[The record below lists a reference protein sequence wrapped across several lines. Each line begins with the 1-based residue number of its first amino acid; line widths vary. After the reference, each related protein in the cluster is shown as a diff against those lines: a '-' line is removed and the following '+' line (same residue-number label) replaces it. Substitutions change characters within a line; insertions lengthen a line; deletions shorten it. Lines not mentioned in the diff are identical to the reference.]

1 MIPRTMER
9 ATQFDP
15 STRSKIS
22 QGQSPSILAQGL
34 SHYFGVGE
42 LKKQVLFDNNLTV
55 WPGEIII
62 MTGPSGSGKT
72 TLLTL
77 LGALRSVQE
86 GSLEVL
92 GESLVGAKPRAMEQF
107 RRKVGFIFQA
117 HNLFESLTA
126 IQNVRMALEL
136 CYPDLSA
143 QEQRDRAERILVS
156 VGLDNRMHHRPKQ
169 LSGGQ
174 KQRVAIA
181 RGLVHEPRLVLADEP
196 TAALDEHSGRTVV
209 ELFQRLAR
217 ELQTTIVIVTHDNRI
232 LDVADRI
239 LTLVDGS
246 IRSDALVK
254 EAAIITQ
261 MLAKCPVFERVTPRT
276 LTRVADEFTIEHV
289 AAGQQI
295 IRQGD
300 QGDRFYLIRQGRVS
314 VRRGQ
319 PEQET
324 TQQEIVQLSQGDF
337 FGEMALLSGQPRNA
351 SVWALETCL
360 LYWLNQ
366 ERFETALADTVSME
380 AEVRE
385 AYFDRQ

>member
-1 MIPRTMER
+1 MIPTNSLR

-15 STRSKIS
+15 ATRSKIS
-22 QGQSPSILAQGL
+22 LGQTPSIRAEAL
-34 SHYFGVGE
+34 SHYFGSGE
-42 LKKQVLFDNNLTV
+42 LRKQVLFENHLTV
-55 WPGEIII
+55 YPGEIII

-77 LGALRSVQE
+77 LGALRSVQQ
-86 GSLEVL
+86 GNLEVL
-92 GESLVGAKPRAMEQF
+92 GQALEGASPKAMEQF
-107 RRKVGFIFQA
+107 RRQVGFIFQA
-117 HNLFESLTA
+117 HNLFDSLNAT
-126 IQNVRMALEL
+126 QNVRMAIEL
-136 CYPDLSA
+136 CYPHRSA
-143 QEQRDRAERILVS
+143 HEQTLAAEEILRA
-156 VGLDNRMHHRPKQ
+156 VGLENRLHHRPKQ

-181 RGLVHEPRLVLADEP
+181 RGLVHQPRLVLADEP
-196 TAALDEHSGRTVV
+196 TAALDEQSGRTVV
-209 ELFQRLAR
+209 ELLQKLAR
-217 ELQTTIVIVTHDNRI
+217 EKQTTIVIVTHDNRI

-261 MLAKCPVFERVTPRT
+261 MLAKCKVFERVTPRT
-276 LTRVADEFTIEHV
+276 LTRVADEFNIENY
-289 AAGQQI
+289 APGDQI

-300 QGDRFYLIRQGRVS
+300 PGDRFYLIRQGKAS
-314 VRRGQ
+314 VRKGN
-319 PEQET
+319 PEVPIAELA
-324 TQQEIVQLSQGDF
+324 EGDF

-351 SVWALETCL
+351 SVWAKEACL
-360 LYWLNQ
+360 LYSLQ
-366 ERFETALADTVSME
+366 QDRFNAALAESVSME

>member
-1 MIPRTMER
+1 MIPTNSLR

-15 STRSKIS
+15 ATRSKIS
-22 QGQSPSILAQGL
+22 LGQTPSIRAEAL
-34 SHYFGVGE
+34 SHYFGSGE
-42 LKKQVLFDNNLTV
+42 LRKQVLFENHLTV
-55 WPGEIII
+55 YPGEIII

-86 GSLEVL
+86 GNLEVL
-92 GESLVGAKPRAMEQF
+92 GQALEGASPKAMEQF
-107 RRKVGFIFQA
+107 RRQVGFIFQA
-117 HNLFESLTA
+117 HNLFDSLNAT
-126 IQNVRMALEL
+126 QNVRMAIEL
-136 CYPDLSA
+136 CYPHRSA
-143 QEQRDRAERILVS
+143 HEQTLAAEEILRA
-156 VGLDNRMHHRPKQ
+156 VGLENRLHHRPKQ

-181 RGLVHEPRLVLADEP
+181 RGLVHQPRLVLADEP
-196 TAALDEHSGRTVV
+196 TAALDEQSGRTVV
-209 ELFQRLAR
+209 ELLQKLAR
-217 ELQTTIVIVTHDNRI
+217 EKQTTIVIVTHDNRI

-261 MLAKCPVFERVTPRT
+261 MLAKCKVFERVTPRT
-276 LTRVADEFTIEHV
+276 LTRVADEFNIENY
-289 AAGQQI
+289 APGDQI

-300 QGDRFYLIRQGRVS
+300 PGDRFYLIRQGKAS
-314 VRRGQ
+314 VRKGN
-319 PEQET
+319 PEVPIAELA
-324 TQQEIVQLSQGDF
+324 EGDF

-351 SVWALETCL
+351 SVWAKEACL
-360 LYWLNQ
+360 LYSLHQ
-366 ERFETALADTVSME
+366 DRFNAALAESVSME

>member
-1 MIPRTMER
+1 MIPTNSLR

-15 STRSKIS
+15 ATRSKIS
-22 QGQSPSILAQGL
+22 LGQTPSIRAEAL
-34 SHYFGVGE
+34 SHYFGSGE
-42 LKKQVLFDNNLTV
+42 LRKQVLFENHLTV
-55 WPGEIII
+55 YPGEIII

-77 LGALRSVQE
+77 LGALRSVQQ
-86 GSLEVL
+86 GNLEVL
-92 GESLVGAKPRAMEQF
+92 GQPLDGASPKAMEQF
-107 RRKVGFIFQA
+107 RRQVGFIFQA
-117 HNLFESLTA
+117 HNLFDSLNAT
-126 IQNVRMALEL
+126 QNVRMAIEL
-136 CYPDLSA
+136 CYPHRSA
-143 QEQRDRAERILVS
+143 HEQTLAAEEILRA
-156 VGLDNRMHHRPKQ
+156 VGLENRLHHRPKQ

-181 RGLVHEPRLVLADEP
+181 RGLVHQPRLVLADEP
-196 TAALDEHSGRTVV
+196 TAALDELSGRTVV
-209 ELFQRLAR
+209 ELLQKLAR
-217 ELQTTIVIVTHDNRI
+217 EKQTTIVIVTHDNRI

-261 MLAKCPVFERVTPRT
+261 MLAKCKVFERVTPRT
-276 LTRVADEFTIEHV
+276 LTRVADEFNIENY
-289 AAGQQI
+289 APGDQI

-300 QGDRFYLIRQGRVS
+300 PGDRFYLIRQGKVS
-314 VRRGQ
+314 VRKGN
-319 PEQET
+319 PEVPIAELA
-324 TQQEIVQLSQGDF
+324 EGDF

-351 SVWALETCL
+351 SVWAKESCL
-360 LYWLNQ
+360 LYSLHQ
-366 ERFETALADTVSME
+366 DRFHAALAETVSME

>member
-1 MIPRTMER
+1 MIPTNSLR

-15 STRSKIS
+15 ATRSKIS
-22 QGQSPSILAQGL
+22 LGQTPSIRAEAL
-34 SHYFGVGE
+34 SHYFGSGE
-42 LKKQVLFDNNLTV
+42 LRKQVLFENHLTV
-55 WPGEIII
+55 YPGEIII

-77 LGALRSVQE
+77 LGALRSVQQ
-86 GSLEVL
+86 GNLEVL
-92 GESLVGAKPRAMEQF
+92 GQPLDGASPKAMEQF
-107 RRKVGFIFQA
+107 RRQVGFIFQA
-117 HNLFESLTA
+117 HNLFDSLNAT
-126 IQNVRMALEL
+126 QNVRMAIEL
-136 CYPDLSA
+136 CYPHRSA
-143 QEQRDRAERILVS
+143 HDQTLAAEEILRA
-156 VGLDNRMHHRPKQ
+156 VGLENRLHHRPKQ

-181 RGLVHEPRLVLADEP
+181 RGLVHQPRLVLADEP
-196 TAALDEHSGRTVV
+196 TAALDEQSGRTVV
-209 ELFQRLAR
+209 ELLQKLAR
-217 ELQTTIVIVTHDNRI
+217 EKQTTIVIVTHDNRI

-261 MLAKCPVFERVTPRT
+261 MLAKCKVFERVTPRT
-276 LTRVADEFTIEHV
+276 LTRVADEFNIENY
-289 AAGQQI
+289 APGDQI

-300 QGDRFYLIRQGRVS
+300 PGDRFYLIRQGKVS
-314 VRRGQ
+314 VRKGN
-319 PEQET
+319 PEIQIAELA
-324 TQQEIVQLSQGDF
+324 EGDF

-351 SVWALETCL
+351 SVWAKESCL
-360 LYWLNQ
+360 LYSLHKD
-366 ERFETALADTVSME
+366 RFHAALAETVSME

>member
-181 RGLVHEPRLVLADEP
+181 RGLVHEPKLVLADEP

-209 ELFQRLAR
+209 ELFQKLAR

-351 SVWALETCL
+351 SVWALEPCL

>member
-1 MIPRTMER
+1 MER

-351 SVWALETCL
+351 SVWALEPCL

-366 ERFETALADTVSME
+366 ERFETVLADTVSME

>member
-1 MIPRTMER
+1 MIPTNSLR

-15 STRSKIS
+15 ATRSKIS
-22 QGQSPSILAQGL
+22 LGQTPSIRAEAL
-34 SHYFGVGE
+34 SHYFGSGE
-42 LKKQVLFDNNLTV
+42 LRKQVLFENHLTV
-55 WPGEIII
+55 YPGEIII

-77 LGALRSVQE
+77 LGALRSVQQ
-86 GSLEVL
+86 GNLEVL
-92 GESLVGAKPRAMEQF
+92 GQPLDGASPKAMEQF
-107 RRKVGFIFQA
+107 RRQVGFIFQA
-117 HNLFESLTA
+117 HNLFDSLNAT
-126 IQNVRMALEL
+126 QNVRMAIEL
-136 CYPDLSA
+136 CYPHRSA
-143 QEQRDRAERILVS
+143 HDQTLAAEEILRG
-156 VGLDNRMHHRPKQ
+156 VGLENRLHHRPKQ

-181 RGLVHEPRLVLADEP
+181 RGLVHQPRLVLADEP
-196 TAALDEHSGRTVV
+196 TAALDELSGRTVV
-209 ELFQRLAR
+209 ELLQKLAR
-217 ELQTTIVIVTHDNRI
+217 EKQTTIVIVTHDNRI

-261 MLAKCPVFERVTPRT
+261 MLAKCKVFERVTPRT
-276 LTRVADEFTIEHV
+276 LTRVADEFNIENY
-289 AAGQQI
+289 APGDQI

-300 QGDRFYLIRQGRVS
+300 PGDRFYLIRQGKVS
-314 VRRGQ
+314 VRKGN
-319 PEQET
+319 PE
-324 TQQEIVQLSQGDF
+324 VQIAELAEGDF

-351 SVWALETCL
+351 SVWAKESCL
-360 LYWLNQ
+360 LYSLHKD
-366 ERFETALADTVSME
+366 RFHAALAETVSME

>member
-1 MIPRTMER
+1 MIPTNSLR

-15 STRSKIS
+15 ATRSKIS
-22 QGQSPSILAQGL
+22 LGQTPSIRAEAL
-34 SHYFGVGE
+34 SHYFGSGE
-42 LKKQVLFDNNLTV
+42 LRKQVLFENHLTV
-55 WPGEIII
+55 YPGEIII

-77 LGALRSVQE
+77 LGALRSVQQ
-86 GSLEVL
+86 GNLEVL
-92 GESLVGAKPRAMEQF
+92 GQALEGASPKAMEQF
-107 RRKVGFIFQA
+107 RRQVGFIFQA
-117 HNLFESLTA
+117 HNLFDSLNAT
-126 IQNVRMALEL
+126 QNVRMAIEL
-136 CYPDLSA
+136 CYPHRSA
-143 QEQRDRAERILVS
+143 HEQTLAAEEILRA
-156 VGLDNRMHHRPKQ
+156 VGLENRLHHRPKQ

-181 RGLVHEPRLVLADEP
+181 RGLVHQPRLVLADEP
-196 TAALDEHSGRTVV
+196 TAALDEQSGRTVV
-209 ELFQRLAR
+209 ELLQKLAR
-217 ELQTTIVIVTHDNRI
+217 EKQTTIVIVTHDNRI

-261 MLAKCPVFERVTPRT
+261 MLAKCKVFERVTPRT
-276 LTRVADEFTIEHV
+276 LTRVADEFNIENY
-289 AAGQQI
+289 APGDQI

-300 QGDRFYLIRQGRVS
+300 PGDRFYLIRQGKAL
-314 VRRGQ
+314 VRKGN
-319 PEQET
+319 PEVPIAELA
-324 TQQEIVQLSQGDF
+324 EGDF

-351 SVWALETCL
+351 SVWAKEACL
-360 LYWLNQ
+360 LYSLHQ
-366 ERFETALADTVSME
+366 DRFNAALAESVSME

>member
-1 MIPRTMER
+1 MIPTNNLR

-15 STRSKIS
+15 ATRSKIS
-22 QGQSPSILAQGL
+22 LGQTPSIRAEAL
-34 SHYFGVGE
+34 SHYFGSGE
-42 LKKQVLFDNNLTV
+42 LRKQVLFENHLTV
-55 WPGEIII
+55 YPGEIII

-77 LGALRSVQE
+77 LGALRSVQQ
-86 GSLEVL
+86 GNLEVL
-92 GESLVGAKPRAMEQF
+92 GQPLEGASPKAMEQF
-107 RRKVGFIFQA
+107 RRQVGFIFQA
-117 HNLFESLTA
+117 HNLFDSLNAT
-126 IQNVRMALEL
+126 QNVRMAIEL
-136 CYPDLSA
+136 CYPHRSA
-143 QEQRDRAERILVS
+143 HEQTLAAEEILRA
-156 VGLDNRMHHRPKQ
+156 VGLENRLHHRPKQ

-181 RGLVHEPRLVLADEP
+181 RGLVHQPQLVLADEP
-196 TAALDEHSGRTVV
+196 TAALDEQSGRTVV
-209 ELFQRLAR
+209 ELLQKLAR
-217 ELQTTIVIVTHDNRI
+217 EKQTTIVIVTHDNRI

-261 MLAKCPVFERVTPRT
+261 MLAKCKVFERVTPRT
-276 LTRVADEFTIEHV
+276 LTRVADEFNVENY
-289 AAGQQI
+289 APGDQI

-300 QGDRFYLIRQGRVS
+300 PGDRFYLIRQGKVS
-314 VRRGQ
+314 VRKGN
-319 PEQET
+319 PE
-324 TQQEIVQLSQGDF
+324 VQVVELDEGDF

-351 SVWALETCL
+351 SVWAKESCL
-360 LYWLNQ
+360 LYSLHKD
-366 ERFETALADTVSME
+366 RFHAALAETVSME

>member
-1 MIPRTMER
+1 MIPTNSLR

-15 STRSKIS
+15 ATRSKIS
-22 QGQSPSILAQGL
+22 LGQTPSIRAEAL
-34 SHYFGVGE
+34 SHYFGSGE
-42 LKKQVLFDNNLTV
+42 LRKQVLFENHLTV
-55 WPGEIII
+55 YPGEIII

-77 LGALRSVQE
+77 LGALRSVQQ
-86 GSLEVL
+86 GNLEVL
-92 GESLVGAKPRAMEQF
+92 GQPLDGASPKAMEQF
-107 RRKVGFIFQA
+107 RRQVGFIFQA
-117 HNLFESLTA
+117 HNLFDSLNAT
-126 IQNVRMALEL
+126 QNVRMAIEL
-136 CYPDLSA
+136 CYPHRSA
-143 QEQRDRAERILVS
+143 HEQTLAAEEILRA
-156 VGLDNRMHHRPKQ
+156 VGLENRLHHRPKQ

-181 RGLVHEPRLVLADEP
+181 RGLVHQPRLVLADEP
-196 TAALDEHSGRTVV
+196 TAALDELSGRTVV
-209 ELFQRLAR
+209 ELLQKLAR
-217 ELQTTIVIVTHDNRI
+217 EKQTTIVIVTHDNRI

-261 MLAKCPVFERVTPRT
+261 MLAKCKVFERVTPRT
-276 LTRVADEFTIEHV
+276 LTRVADEFNIENY
-289 AAGQQI
+289 APGDQI

-300 QGDRFYLIRQGRVS
+300 PGDRFYLIRQGKVA
-314 VRRGQ
+314 VRKGN
-319 PEQET
+319 PE
-324 TQQEIVQLSQGDF
+324 VQIAELAEGDF

-351 SVWALETCL
+351 SVWAKESCL
-360 LYWLNQ
+360 LYSLHKD
-366 ERFETALADTVSME
+366 RFHAALAETVSME

>member
-1 MIPRTMER
+1 MIPTNSLR

-15 STRSKIS
+15 ATRSKIS
-22 QGQSPSILAQGL
+22 LGQTPSIRAEAL
-34 SHYFGVGE
+34 SHYFGSGE
-42 LKKQVLFDNNLTV
+42 LRKQVLFENHLTV
-55 WPGEIII
+55 YPGEIII

-77 LGALRSVQE
+77 LGALRSVQQ
-86 GSLEVL
+86 GNLEVL
-92 GESLVGAKPRAMEQF
+92 GQPLDGASPKAMEQF
-107 RRKVGFIFQA
+107 RRQVGFIFQA
-117 HNLFESLTA
+117 HNLFDSLNAT
-126 IQNVRMALEL
+126 QNVRMAIEL
-136 CYPDLSA
+136 CYPHRSA
-143 QEQRDRAERILVS
+143 HEQTLAAEEILRA
-156 VGLDNRMHHRPKQ
+156 VGLENRLHHRPKQ

-181 RGLVHEPRLVLADEP
+181 RGLVHQPRLVLADEP
-196 TAALDEHSGRTVV
+196 TAALDELSGRTVV
-209 ELFQRLAR
+209 ELLQKLAR
-217 ELQTTIVIVTHDNRI
+217 EKQTTIVIVTHDNRI

-261 MLAKCPVFERVTPRT
+261 MLAKCKVFERVTPRT
-276 LTRVADEFTIEHV
+276 LTRVADEFNIENY
-289 AAGQQI
+289 APGDQI

-300 QGDRFYLIRQGRVS
+300 PGDRFYLIRQGKVS
-314 VRRGQ
+314 VRKGN
-319 PEQET
+319 PEVPIAELA
-324 TQQEIVQLSQGDF
+324 EGDF

-351 SVWALETCL
+351 SVWAKESCL
-360 LYWLNQ
+360 LYSLHKD
-366 ERFETALADTVSME
+366 RFHAALAETVSME

>member
-1 MIPRTMER
+1 MIPTNSLR

-15 STRSKIS
+15 ATRSKIS
-22 QGQSPSILAQGL
+22 LGQTPSIRAEAL
-34 SHYFGVGE
+34 SHYFGSGE
-42 LKKQVLFDNNLTV
+42 LRKQVLFENHLTV
-55 WPGEIII
+55 YPGEIII

-77 LGALRSVQE
+77 LGALRSVQQ
-86 GSLEVL
+86 GNLEVL
-92 GESLVGAKPRAMEQF
+92 GQPLDGASPKAMEQF
-107 RRKVGFIFQA
+107 RRQVGFIFQA
-117 HNLFESLTA
+117 HNLFDSLNAT
-126 IQNVRMALEL
+126 QNVRMAIEL
-136 CYPDLSA
+136 CYPHRSA
-143 QEQRDRAERILVS
+143 HEQTLAAEEILRA
-156 VGLDNRMHHRPKQ
+156 VGLENRLHHRPKQ

-181 RGLVHEPRLVLADEP
+181 RGLVHQPRMVLADEP
-196 TAALDEHSGRTVV
+196 TAALDELSGRTVV
-209 ELFQRLAR
+209 ELLQKLAR
-217 ELQTTIVIVTHDNRI
+217 EKQTTIVIVTHDNRI

-261 MLAKCPVFERVTPRT
+261 MLAKCKVFERVTPRT
-276 LTRVADEFTIEHV
+276 LTRVADEFNIENY
-289 AAGQQI
+289 APGDQI

-300 QGDRFYLIRQGRVS
+300 PGDRFYLIRQGKVS
-314 VRRGQ
+314 VRKGN
-319 PEQET
+319 PE
-324 TQQEIVQLSQGDF
+324 VQIAELAEGDF

-351 SVWALETCL
+351 SVWAKESCL
-360 LYWLNQ
+360 LYSLHKD
-366 ERFETALADTVSME
+366 RFHAALAETVSME

>member
-1 MIPRTMER
+1 MIPTNSLR

-15 STRSKIS
+15 ATRSKIS
-22 QGQSPSILAQGL
+22 LGQTPSIRAEAL
-34 SHYFGVGE
+34 SHYFGSGE
-42 LKKQVLFDNNLTV
+42 LRKQVLFENHLTV
-55 WPGEIII
+55 YPGEIII

-77 LGALRSVQE
+77 LGALRSVQQ
-86 GSLEVL
+86 GNLEVL
-92 GESLVGAKPRAMEQF
+92 GQPLDGASPKAMEQF
-107 RRKVGFIFQA
+107 RRQVGFIFQA
-117 HNLFESLTA
+117 HNLFDSLNAT
-126 IQNVRMALEL
+126 QNVRMAIEL
-136 CYPDLSA
+136 CYPHRSA
-143 QEQRDRAERILVS
+143 HEQTLAAEEILRA
-156 VGLDNRMHHRPKQ
+156 VGLENRLHHRPKQ

-181 RGLVHEPRLVLADEP
+181 RGLVHQPRLVLADEP
-196 TAALDEHSGRTVV
+196 TAALDELSGRTVV
-209 ELFQRLAR
+209 ELLQKLAR
-217 ELQTTIVIVTHDNRI
+217 EKQTTIVIVTHDNRI

-261 MLAKCPVFERVTPRT
+261 MLAKCKVFERVTPRT
-276 LTRVADEFTIEHV
+276 LTRVADEFNIENY
-289 AAGQQI
+289 APGDQI

-300 QGDRFYLIRQGRVS
+300 PGDRFYLIRQGKVS
-314 VRRGQ
+314 VRKGN
-319 PEQET
+319 PEIQIAELA
-324 TQQEIVQLSQGDF
+324 EGDF

-351 SVWALETCL
+351 SVWAKESCL
-360 LYWLNQ
+360 LYSLHKD
-366 ERFETALADTVSME
+366 RFHAALAETVSME

>member
-1 MIPRTMER
+1 MIPTNSLR

-15 STRSKIS
+15 ATRSKIS
-22 QGQSPSILAQGL
+22 LGQTPSIRAEAL
-34 SHYFGVGE
+34 SHYFGSGE
-42 LKKQVLFDNNLTV
+42 LRKQVLFENHLTV
-55 WPGEIII
+55 YPGEIII

-77 LGALRSVQE
+77 LGALRSVQQ
-86 GSLEVL
+86 GNLEVL
-92 GESLVGAKPRAMEQF
+92 GQPLDGASPKAMEQF
-107 RRKVGFIFQA
+107 RRQVGFIFQA
-117 HNLFESLTA
+117 HNLFDSLNAT
-126 IQNVRMALEL
+126 QNVRMAIEL
-136 CYPDLSA
+136 CYPHRSA
-143 QEQRDRAERILVS
+143 HDQTLAAEEILRG
-156 VGLDNRMHHRPKQ
+156 VGLENRLHHRPKQ

-181 RGLVHEPRLVLADEP
+181 RGLVHQPRLVLADEP
-196 TAALDEHSGRTVV
+196 TAALDELSGRTVV
-209 ELFQRLAR
+209 ELLQKLAR
-217 ELQTTIVIVTHDNRI
+217 EKQTTIVIVTHDNRI

-261 MLAKCPVFERVTPRT
+261 MLAKCKVFERVTPRT
-276 LTRVADEFTIEHV
+276 LTRVADEFNIENY
-289 AAGQQI
+289 APGDQI

-300 QGDRFYLIRQGRVS
+300 PGDRFYLIRQGKVS
-314 VRRGQ
+314 VRKGN
-319 PEQET
+319 PEVPIAELA
-324 TQQEIVQLSQGDF
+324 EGDF

-351 SVWALETCL
+351 SVWAKESCL
-360 LYWLNQ
+360 LYSLHKD
-366 ERFETALADTVSME
+366 RFHAALAETVSME

>member
-1 MIPRTMER
+1 MIPTNSLR

-15 STRSKIS
+15 ATRSKIS
-22 QGQSPSILAQGL
+22 LGQTPSIRAEAL
-34 SHYFGVGE
+34 SHYFGSGE
-42 LKKQVLFDNNLTV
+42 LRKQVLFENHLTV
-55 WPGEIII
+55 YPGEIII

-77 LGALRSVQE
+77 LGALRSVQQ
-86 GSLEVL
+86 GNLEVL
-92 GESLVGAKPRAMEQF
+92 GQPLDGASPKAMEQF
-107 RRKVGFIFQA
+107 RRQVGFIFQA
-117 HNLFESLTA
+117 HNLFDSLNAT
-126 IQNVRMALEL
+126 QNVRMAIEL
-136 CYPDLSA
+136 CYPHRSA
-143 QEQRDRAERILVS
+143 HDQTLAAEEILRA
-156 VGLDNRMHHRPKQ
+156 VGLENRLHHRPKQ

-181 RGLVHEPRLVLADEP
+181 RGLVHQPRLVLADEP
-196 TAALDEHSGRTVV
+196 TAALDEQSGRTVV
-209 ELFQRLAR
+209 ELLQKLAR
-217 ELQTTIVIVTHDNRI
+217 EKQTTIVIVTHDNRI

-261 MLAKCPVFERVTPRT
+261 MLAKCKVFERVTPRT
-276 LTRVADEFTIEHV
+276 LTRVADEFNIENY
-289 AAGQQI
+289 APGDQI

-300 QGDRFYLIRQGRVS
+300 PGDRFYLIRQGKVS
-314 VRRGQ
+314 VRKGN
-319 PEQET
+319 PEVPIAELA
-324 TQQEIVQLSQGDF
+324 EGDF

-351 SVWALETCL
+351 SVWAKESCL
-360 LYWLNQ
+360 LYSLHKD
-366 ERFETALADTVSME
+366 RFHAALAETVSME

>member
-1 MIPRTMER
+1 MISTNNLR

-15 STRSKIS
+15 ATRSKIS
-22 QGQSPSILAQGL
+22 LGQTPSIRAEAL
-34 SHYFGVGE
+34 SHYFGSGE
-42 LKKQVLFDNNLTV
+42 LRKQVLFENHLTV
-55 WPGEIII
+55 YPGEIII

-77 LGALRSVQE
+77 LGALRSVQQ
-86 GSLEVL
+86 GNLEVL
-92 GESLVGAKPRAMEQF
+92 GQPLEGASPKAMEQF
-107 RRKVGFIFQA
+107 RRQVGFIFQA
-117 HNLFESLTA
+117 HNLFDSLNAT
-126 IQNVRMALEL
+126 QNVRMAIEL
-136 CYPDLSA
+136 CYPHRSA
-143 QEQRDRAERILVS
+143 HEQTLAAEEILRA
-156 VGLDNRMHHRPKQ
+156 VGLENRLHHRPKQ

-181 RGLVHEPRLVLADEP
+181 RGLVHQPQLVLADEP
-196 TAALDEHSGRTVV
+196 TAALDEQSGRTVV
-209 ELFQRLAR
+209 ELLQKLAR
-217 ELQTTIVIVTHDNRI
+217 EKQTTIVIVTHDNRI

-261 MLAKCPVFERVTPRT
+261 MLAKCKVFERVTPRT
-276 LTRVADEFTIEHV
+276 LTRVADEFNVENY
-289 AAGQQI
+289 APGDQI

-300 QGDRFYLIRQGRVS
+300 PGDRFYLIRQGKVS
-314 VRRGQ
+314 VRKGN
-319 PEQET
+319 PE
-324 TQQEIVQLSQGDF
+324 VQVVELDEGDF

-351 SVWALETCL
+351 SVWAKESCL
-360 LYWLNQ
+360 LYSLHKD
-366 ERFETALADTVSME
+366 RFHAALAETVSME

>member
-1 MIPRTMER
+1 MIPTNSLR

-15 STRSKIS
+15 ATRSKIS
-22 QGQSPSILAQGL
+22 LGQTPSIRAEAL
-34 SHYFGVGE
+34 SHYFGSGE
-42 LKKQVLFDNNLTV
+42 LRKQVLFENHLTV
-55 WPGEIII
+55 YPGEIII

-77 LGALRSVQE
+77 LGALRSVQQ
-86 GSLEVL
+86 GNLEVL
-92 GESLVGAKPRAMEQF
+92 GQPLDGASPKAMEQF
-107 RRKVGFIFQA
+107 RRQVGFIFQA
-117 HNLFESLTA
+117 HNLFDSLNAT
-126 IQNVRMALEL
+126 QNVRMAIEL
-136 CYPDLSA
+136 CYPHRSA
-143 QEQRDRAERILVS
+143 HEQTLAAEDILRA
-156 VGLDNRMHHRPKQ
+156 VGLENRLHHRPKQ

-181 RGLVHEPRLVLADEP
+181 RGLVHQPRLVLADEP
-196 TAALDEHSGRTVV
+196 TAALDELSGRTVV
-209 ELFQRLAR
+209 ELLQKLAR
-217 ELQTTIVIVTHDNRI
+217 EKQTTIVIVTHDNRI

-261 MLAKCPVFERVTPRT
+261 MLAKCKVFERVTPRT
-276 LTRVADEFTIEHV
+276 LTRVADEFNIENY
-289 AAGQQI
+289 APGDQI

-300 QGDRFYLIRQGRVS
+300 PGDRFYLIRQGKVS
-314 VRRGQ
+314 VRKGN
-319 PEQET
+319 PE
-324 TQQEIVQLSQGDF
+324 VQIAELAEGDF

-351 SVWALETCL
+351 SVWAKESCL
-360 LYWLNQ
+360 LYSLHKD
-366 ERFETALADTVSME
+366 RFHAALAETVSME

>member
-143 QEQRDRAERILVS
+143 QEQQDRAERILVS

-181 RGLVHEPRLVLADEP
+181 RGLVHEPKLVLADEP

-209 ELFQRLAR
+209 ELFQKLAR

-314 VRRGQ
+314 VRRSQ

-351 SVWALETCL
+351 SVWALEPCL

-366 ERFETALADTVSME
+366 ERFQTALADTVSME

>member
-1 MIPRTMER
+1 MIPTNSLR

-15 STRSKIS
+15 ATRSKIS
-22 QGQSPSILAQGL
+22 LGQTPSIRAEAL
-34 SHYFGVGE
+34 SHYFGSGE
-42 LKKQVLFDNNLTV
+42 LRKQVLFENHLTV
-55 WPGEIII
+55 YPGEIII

-77 LGALRSVQE
+77 LGALRSVQQ
-86 GSLEVL
+86 GNLEVL
-92 GESLVGAKPRAMEQF
+92 GQPLDGASPNAMEQF
-107 RRKVGFIFQA
+107 RRQVGFIFQA
-117 HNLFESLTA
+117 HNLFDSLNAT
-126 IQNVRMALEL
+126 QNVRMAIEL
-136 CYPDLSA
+136 CYPHRSA
-143 QEQRDRAERILVS
+143 HDQTLAAEEILRA
-156 VGLDNRMHHRPKQ
+156 VGLENRLHHRPKQ

-181 RGLVHEPRLVLADEP
+181 RGLVHQPRLVLADEP
-196 TAALDEHSGRTVV
+196 TAALDELSGRTVV
-209 ELFQRLAR
+209 ELLQKLAR
-217 ELQTTIVIVTHDNRI
+217 EKQTTIVIVTHDNRI

-261 MLAKCPVFERVTPRT
+261 MLAKCKVFERVTPRT
-276 LTRVADEFTIEHV
+276 LTRVADEFNIENY
-289 AAGQQI
+289 APGDQI

-300 QGDRFYLIRQGRVS
+300 PGDRFYLIRQGKVS
-314 VRRGQ
+314 VRKGN
-319 PEQET
+319 PEVPIAELA
-324 TQQEIVQLSQGDF
+324 EGDF

-351 SVWALETCL
+351 SVWAKESCL
-360 LYWLNQ
+360 LYSLHKD
-366 ERFETALADTVSME
+366 RFHAALAETVSME

>member
-1 MIPRTMER
+1 MIPTNSLR

-15 STRSKIS
+15 ATRSKIS
-22 QGQSPSILAQGL
+22 LGQTPSIRAEAL
-34 SHYFGVGE
+34 SHYFGSGE
-42 LKKQVLFDNNLTV
+42 LRKQVLFENHLTV
-55 WPGEIII
+55 YPGEIII

-77 LGALRSVQE
+77 LGALRSVQQ
-86 GSLEVL
+86 GNLEVL
-92 GESLVGAKPRAMEQF
+92 GQPLDGASPKAMEQF
-107 RRKVGFIFQA
+107 RRQVGFIFQA
-117 HNLFESLTA
+117 HNLFDSLNAT
-126 IQNVRMALEL
+126 QNVRMAIEL
-136 CYPDLSA
+136 CYPHRSA
-143 QEQRDRAERILVS
+143 HDQTLAAEEILRA
-156 VGLDNRMHHRPKQ
+156 VGLENRLHHRPKQ

-181 RGLVHEPRLVLADEP
+181 RGLVHQPRLVLADEP
-196 TAALDEHSGRTVV
+196 TAALDEQSGRTVV
-209 ELFQRLAR
+209 ELLQKLAR
-217 ELQTTIVIVTHDNRI
+217 EKQTTIVIVTHDNRI

-261 MLAKCPVFERVTPRT
+261 MLAKCKVFERVTPRT
-276 LTRVADEFTIEHV
+276 LTRVADEFNIENY
-289 AAGQQI
+289 APGDQI

-300 QGDRFYLIRQGRVS
+300 PGDRFYLIRQGKVS
-314 VRRGQ
+314 VRKGN
-319 PEQET
+319 PE
-324 TQQEIVQLSQGDF
+324 VQIAELAEGDF

-351 SVWALETCL
+351 SVWAKESCL
-360 LYWLNQ
+360 LYSLHKD
-366 ERFETALADTVSME
+366 RFHAALAETVSME

>member
-1 MIPRTMER
+1 MIPTNSLR

-15 STRSKIS
+15 ATRSKIS
-22 QGQSPSILAQGL
+22 LGQTPSIRAEAL
-34 SHYFGVGE
+34 SHYFGSGE
-42 LKKQVLFDNNLTV
+42 LRKQVLFENHLTV
-55 WPGEIII
+55 YPGEIII

-77 LGALRSVQE
+77 LGALRSVQQ
-86 GSLEVL
+86 GNLEVL
-92 GESLVGAKPRAMEQF
+92 GQPLDGASPKAMEQF
-107 RRKVGFIFQA
+107 RRQVGFIFQA
-117 HNLFESLTA
+117 HNLFDSLNAT
-126 IQNVRMALEL
+126 QNVRMAIEL
-136 CYPDLSA
+136 CYPHRSA
-143 QEQRDRAERILVS
+143 HEQTLAAEEILRA
-156 VGLDNRMHHRPKQ
+156 VGLEHRLHHRPKQ

-181 RGLVHEPRLVLADEP
+181 RGLVHQPRLVLADEP
-196 TAALDEHSGRTVV
+196 TAALDELSGRTVV
-209 ELFQRLAR
+209 ELLQKLAR
-217 ELQTTIVIVTHDNRI
+217 EKQTTIVIVTHDNRI

-261 MLAKCPVFERVTPRT
+261 MLAKCKVFERVTPRT
-276 LTRVADEFTIEHV
+276 LTRVADEFNIENY
-289 AAGQQI
+289 APGDQI

-300 QGDRFYLIRQGRVS
+300 PGDRFYLIRQGKVS
-314 VRRGQ
+314 VRKGN
-319 PEQET
+319 PE
-324 TQQEIVQLSQGDF
+324 VQIAELAEGDF

-351 SVWALETCL
+351 SVWAKESCL
-360 LYWLNQ
+360 LYSLHKD
-366 ERFETALADTVSME
+366 RFHAALAETVSME

>member
-1 MIPRTMER
+1 MIPTNSLR

-15 STRSKIS
+15 ATRSKIS
-22 QGQSPSILAQGL
+22 LGQNPSIRAQAL
-34 SHYFGVGE
+34 SHYFGSGE
-42 LKKQVLFDNNLTV
+42 LRKQVLFENHLTV
-55 WPGEIII
+55 YPGEIII

-77 LGALRSVQE
+77 LGALRSVQQ
-86 GSLEVL
+86 GNLEVL
-92 GESLVGAKPRAMEQF
+92 GQPLEGASPKAMEQF
-107 RRKVGFIFQA
+107 RRQVGFIFQA
-117 HNLFESLTA
+117 HNLFDSLNAT
-126 IQNVRMALEL
+126 QNVRMAIEL
-136 CYPDLSA
+136 CYPHRSA
-143 QEQRDRAERILVS
+143 HEQTLAAEEILRA
-156 VGLDNRMHHRPKQ
+156 VGLENRLHHRPKQ

-181 RGLVHEPRLVLADEP
+181 RGLVHQPQLVLADEP
-196 TAALDEHSGRTVV
+196 TAALDEQSGRTVV
-209 ELFQRLAR
+209 ELLQKLAR
-217 ELQTTIVIVTHDNRI
+217 EKLTTIVIVTHDNRI

-261 MLAKCPVFERVTPRT
+261 MLAKCKVFERVTPRT
-276 LTRVADEFTIEHV
+276 LTRVADEFNIENY
-289 AAGQQI
+289 APGDQI

-300 QGDRFYLIRQGRVS
+300 PGDRFYLIRQGKVS
-314 VRRGQ
+314 VRKGI
-319 PEQET
+319 PE
-324 TQQEIVQLSQGDF
+324 VQVVELDEGDF

-351 SVWALETCL
+351 SVWAKESCL
-360 LYWLNQ
+360 LYSLHKD
-366 ERFETALADTVSME
+366 RFHAALAETVSME

>member
-1 MIPRTMER
+1 MIPTNSLR

-15 STRSKIS
+15 ATRSKIS
-22 QGQSPSILAQGL
+22 LGQTPSIRAEAL
-34 SHYFGVGE
+34 SHYFGSGE
-42 LKKQVLFDNNLTV
+42 LRKQVLFENHLTV
-55 WPGEIII
+55 YPGEIII

-77 LGALRSVQE
+77 LGALRSVQQ
-86 GSLEVL
+86 GNLEVL
-92 GESLVGAKPRAMEQF
+92 GQPLDGASPKAMEQF
-107 RRKVGFIFQA
+107 RRQVGFIFQA
-117 HNLFESLTA
+117 HNLFDSLNAT
-126 IQNVRMALEL
+126 QNVRMAIEL
-136 CYPDLSA
+136 CYPHRSA
-143 QEQRDRAERILVS
+143 HEQTLAAEEILRA
-156 VGLDNRMHHRPKQ
+156 VGLENRLHHRPKQ

-181 RGLVHEPRLVLADEP
+181 RGLVHQPRMVLADEP
-196 TAALDEHSGRTVV
+196 TAALDELSGRTVV
-209 ELFQRLAR
+209 ELLQKLAR
-217 ELQTTIVIVTHDNRI
+217 EKQTTIVIVTHDNRI

-261 MLAKCPVFERVTPRT
+261 MLAKCKVFERVTPRT
-276 LTRVADEFTIEHV
+276 LTRVADEFNIENY
-289 AAGQQI
+289 APGDQI

-300 QGDRFYLIRQGRVS
+300 PGDRFYLIRQGKVS
-314 VRRGQ
+314 VRKGN
-319 PEQET
+319 PEIQIAELA
-324 TQQEIVQLSQGDF
+324 EGDF

-351 SVWALETCL
+351 SVWAKESCL
-360 LYWLNQ
+360 LYSLHKD
-366 ERFETALADTVSME
+366 RFHAALAETVSME

>member
-1 MIPRTMER
+1 MIPTNSHR

-15 STRSKIS
+15 ATRSKIS
-22 QGQSPSILAQGL
+22 LGQTPSIRAEAL
-34 SHYFGVGE
+34 SHYFGSGE
-42 LKKQVLFDNNLTV
+42 LRKQVLFENHLTV
-55 WPGEIII
+55 YPGEIII

-77 LGALRSVQE
+77 LGALRSVQQ
-86 GSLEVL
+86 GNLEVL
-92 GESLVGAKPRAMEQF
+92 GQPLDGASPKAMEQF
-107 RRKVGFIFQA
+107 RRQVGFIFQA
-117 HNLFESLTA
+117 HNLFDSLNAT
-126 IQNVRMALEL
+126 QNVRMAIEL
-136 CYPDLSA
+136 CYPHRSA
-143 QEQRDRAERILVS
+143 HEQTLAAEEILRA
-156 VGLDNRMHHRPKQ
+156 VGLENRLHHRPKQ

-181 RGLVHEPRLVLADEP
+181 RGLVHQPRMVLADEP
-196 TAALDEHSGRTVV
+196 TAALDELSGRTVV
-209 ELFQRLAR
+209 ELLQKLAR
-217 ELQTTIVIVTHDNRI
+217 EKQTTIVIVTHDNRI

-261 MLAKCPVFERVTPRT
+261 MLAKCKVFERVTPRT
-276 LTRVADEFTIEHV
+276 LTRVADEFNIENY
-289 AAGQQI
+289 APGDQI

-300 QGDRFYLIRQGRVS
+300 PGDRFYLIRQGKVS
-314 VRRGQ
+314 VRKGN
-319 PEQET
+319 PEIQIAELA
-324 TQQEIVQLSQGDF
+324 EGDF

-351 SVWALETCL
+351 SVWAKESCL
-360 LYWLNQ
+360 LYSLHKD
-366 ERFETALADTVSME
+366 RFHAALAETVSME

>member
-1 MIPRTMER
+1 MIPTNSLR

-15 STRSKIS
+15 ATRSKIS
-22 QGQSPSILAQGL
+22 LGQTPSIRAEAL
-34 SHYFGVGE
+34 SHYFGSGE
-42 LKKQVLFDNNLTV
+42 LRKQVLFENHLTV
-55 WPGEIII
+55 YPGEIII

-77 LGALRSVQE
+77 LGALRSVQQ
-86 GSLEVL
+86 GNLEVL
-92 GESLVGAKPRAMEQF
+92 GQPLEGASPKAMEQF
-107 RRKVGFIFQA
+107 RRRVGFIFQA
-117 HNLFESLTA
+117 HNLFDSLNAT
-126 IQNVRMALEL
+126 QNVRMAIEL
-136 CYPDLSA
+136 CYPHRSA
-143 QEQRDRAERILVS
+143 HEQTLAAEEILRA
-156 VGLDNRMHHRPKQ
+156 VGLENRLHHRPKQ

-181 RGLVHEPRLVLADEP
+181 RGLVHQPRLVLADEP
-196 TAALDEHSGRTVV
+196 TAALDEQSGRTVV
-209 ELFQRLAR
+209 ELLQKLAR
-217 ELQTTIVIVTHDNRI
+217 EKQTTIVIVTHDNRI

-261 MLAKCPVFERVTPRT
+261 MLAKCKVFERVTPRT
-276 LTRVADEFTIEHV
+276 LTRVADEFNVENY
-289 AAGQQI
+289 APGDQI

-300 QGDRFYLIRQGRVS
+300 PGDRFYLIRQGKVS
-314 VRRGQ
+314 VRKGT
-319 PEQET
+319 PE
-324 TQQEIVQLSQGDF
+324 VQVVELAEGDF

-351 SVWALETCL
+351 SVWAKESCL
-360 LYWLNQ
+360 LYSLHKD
-366 ERFETALADTVSME
+366 RFHAALAETVSME

>member
-1 MIPRTMER
+1 MIPTNSLR

-15 STRSKIS
+15 ATRSKIS
-22 QGQSPSILAQGL
+22 LGQTPSIRAEAL
-34 SHYFGVGE
+34 SHYFGSGE
-42 LKKQVLFDNNLTV
+42 LRKQVLFENHLTV
-55 WPGEIII
+55 YPGEIII

-77 LGALRSVQE
+77 LGALRSVQQ
-86 GSLEVL
+86 GNLEVL
-92 GESLVGAKPRAMEQF
+92 GQPLDGASPKAMEQF
-107 RRKVGFIFQA
+107 RRQVGFIFQA
-117 HNLFESLTA
+117 HNLFDSLNAT
-126 IQNVRMALEL
+126 QNVRMAIEL
-136 CYPDLSA
+136 CYPHRSA
-143 QEQRDRAERILVS
+143 HDQTLAAEEILRG
-156 VGLDNRMHHRPKQ
+156 VGLENRLHHRPKQ

-181 RGLVHEPRLVLADEP
+181 RGLVHQPRLVLADEP
-196 TAALDEHSGRTVV
+196 TAALDEQSGRTVV
-209 ELFQRLAR
+209 ELLQKLAR
-217 ELQTTIVIVTHDNRI
+217 EKQTTIVIVTHDNRI

-261 MLAKCPVFERVTPRT
+261 MLAKCKVFERVTPRT
-276 LTRVADEFTIEHV
+276 LTRVADEFNIENY
-289 AAGQQI
+289 APGDQI

-300 QGDRFYLIRQGRVS
+300 PGDRFYLIRQGKVS
-314 VRRGQ
+314 VRKGN
-319 PEQET
+319 PEVPIAELA
-324 TQQEIVQLSQGDF
+324 EGDF

-351 SVWALETCL
+351 SVWAKESCL
-360 LYWLNQ
+360 LYSLHKD
-366 ERFETALADTVSME
+366 RFHAALAETVSME

>member
-1 MIPRTMER
+1 MIPTNSLR

-15 STRSKIS
+15 ATRSKIS
-22 QGQSPSILAQGL
+22 LGQTPSIRAEAL
-34 SHYFGVGE
+34 SHYFGSGE
-42 LKKQVLFDNNLTV
+42 LRKQVLFENHLTV
-55 WPGEIII
+55 YPGEIII

-77 LGALRSVQE
+77 LGALRSVQQ
-86 GSLEVL
+86 GNLEVL
-92 GESLVGAKPRAMEQF
+92 GQPLDGASPKAMEQF
-107 RRKVGFIFQA
+107 RRQVGFIFQA
-117 HNLFESLTA
+117 HNLFDSLNAT
-126 IQNVRMALEL
+126 QNVRMAIEL
-136 CYPDLSA
+136 CYPHRSA
-143 QEQRDRAERILVS
+143 HEQTLAAEEILRA
-156 VGLDNRMHHRPKQ
+156 VGLENRLHHRPKQ

-181 RGLVHEPRLVLADEP
+181 RGLVHQPRLVLADEP
-196 TAALDEHSGRTVV
+196 TAALDELSGRTVV
-209 ELFQRLAR
+209 ELLQKLAR
-217 ELQTTIVIVTHDNRI
+217 EKQTTIVIVTHDNRI

-261 MLAKCPVFERVTPRT
+261 MLAKCKVFERVTPRT
-276 LTRVADEFTIEHV
+276 LTRVADEFNIENY
-289 AAGQQI
+289 APGDQI

-300 QGDRFYLIRQGRVS
+300 PGDRFYLIRQGKVS
-314 VRRGQ
+314 VRKGY
-319 PEQET
+319 PE
-324 TQQEIVQLSQGDF
+324 TQIAELAEGDF

-351 SVWALETCL
+351 SVWAKESCL
-360 LYWLNQ
+360 LYSLHKD
-366 ERFETALADTVSME
+366 RFHAALAETVSME

>member
-1 MIPRTMER
+1 MIPRTNER

-15 STRSKIS
+15 ATRSKIS
-22 QGQSPSILAQGL
+22 LGQTPSIRAQGL
-34 SHYFGVGE
+34 SHYFGIGE
-42 LKKQVLFDNNLTV
+42 LRKQVLFDNDLSV
-55 WPGEIII
+55 YPGEILI

-86 GSLEVL
+86 GKLEVL
-92 GESLVGAKPRAMEQF
+92 GQSLVGASPRAMEEF
-107 RRKVGFIFQA
+107 RRQVGFIFQA

-126 IQNVRMALEL
+126 TQNVRMALEL
-136 CYPDLSA
+136 CQPHLSA
-143 QEQRDRAERILVS
+143 GEQLTKAQKILQA
-156 VGLDNRMHHRPKQ
+156 VGLENRMHHRPKQ

-181 RGLVHEPRLVLADEP
+181 RGLVHEPKLVLADEP
-196 TAALDEHSGRTVV
+196 TAALDEQSGRTVV
-209 ELFQRLAR
+209 ELLQKLAR
-217 ELQTTIVIVTHDNRI
+217 EKQTTIVIVTHDNRI

-261 MLAKCPVFERVTPRT
+261 MLARCRVFEQVTPRT
-276 LTRVADEFTIEHV
+276 LTRVADEFKIESV

-300 QGDRFYLIRQGRVS
+300 PGDRFYLIRQGRVS
-314 VRRGQ
+314 VRRGH
-319 PEQET
+319 PEEQVTELT
-324 TQQEIVQLSQGDF
+324 EGDF
-337 FGEMALLSGQPRNA
+337 FGELALLSGQPRNA
-351 SVWALETCL
+351 SVWATEPCL

-366 ERFETALADTVSME
+366 DRFRAALADTLTLES
-380 AEVRE
+380 EVRE

>member
-1 MIPRTMER
+1 MIPTNSLR

-15 STRSKIS
+15 ATRSKIS
-22 QGQSPSILAQGL
+22 LGQTPSIRAEAL
-34 SHYFGVGE
+34 SHYFGSGE
-42 LKKQVLFDNNLTV
+42 LRKQVLFENHLTV
-55 WPGEIII
+55 YPGEIII

-77 LGALRSVQE
+77 LGALRSVQQ
-86 GSLEVL
+86 GNLEVL
-92 GESLVGAKPRAMEQF
+92 GQPLDGASPKAMEQF
-107 RRKVGFIFQA
+107 RRQVGFIFQA
-117 HNLFESLTA
+117 HNLFDSLNAT
-126 IQNVRMALEL
+126 QNVRMAIEL
-136 CYPDLSA
+136 CYPHRSA
-143 QEQRDRAERILVS
+143 HEQTLAAEEILRA
-156 VGLDNRMHHRPKQ
+156 VGLENRLHHRPKQ

-181 RGLVHEPRLVLADEP
+181 RGLVHQPRLVLADEP
-196 TAALDEHSGRTVV
+196 TAALDELSGRTVV
-209 ELFQRLAR
+209 ELLQKLAR
-217 ELQTTIVIVTHDNRI
+217 EKQTTIVIVTHDNRI

-261 MLAKCPVFERVTPRT
+261 MLAKCKVFERVTPRT
-276 LTRVADEFTIEHV
+276 LTRVADEFNIENY
-289 AAGQQI
+289 APGDQI

-300 QGDRFYLIRQGRVS
+300 PGDRFYLIRQGKVS
-314 VRRGQ
+314 VRKGN
-319 PEQET
+319 PE
-324 TQQEIVQLSQGDF
+324 VQIAELAEGDF

-351 SVWALETCL
+351 SVWAKESCL
-360 LYWLNQ
+360 LYSLHKD
-366 ERFETALADTVSME
+366 RFHAALAETVSME

>member
-1 MIPRTMER
+1 MER

-143 QEQRDRAERILVS
+143 QEQQDRAERILVS

-181 RGLVHEPRLVLADEP
+181 RGLVHEPKLVLADEP

-209 ELFQRLAR
+209 ELFK
-217 ELQTTIVIVTHDNRI
+217 
-232 LDVADRI
+232 
-239 LTLVDGS
+239 S
-246 IRSDALVK
+246 
-254 EAAIITQ
+254 
-261 MLAKCPVFERVTPRT
+261 
-276 LTRVADEFTIEHV
+276 
-289 AAGQQI
+289 
-295 IRQGD
+295 
-300 QGDRFYLIRQGRVS
+300 
-314 VRRGQ
+314 
-319 PEQET
+319 
-324 TQQEIVQLSQGDF
+324 
-337 FGEMALLSGQPRNA
+337 
-351 SVWALETCL
+351 
-360 LYWLNQ
+360 
-366 ERFETALADTVSME
+366 
-380 AEVRE
+380 
-385 AYFDRQ
+385 